1 VPVDARERVYAV
13 MMRFMRLDVS
23 TAPEDAGWR
32 VRLSVSLDRRETNE
46 LFLAGDTL
54 IAWPTDGMLSSGG
67 SGPFER
73 SSAFLSEI
81 AGRSEGL
88 CLLFE
93 TENQAARV
101 AAILTYQIKAVLPQ
115 DRQES

>member
-1 VPVDARERVYAV
+1 

-23 TAPEDAGWR
+23 TALEDDGWR
-32 VRLSVSLDRRETNE
+32 VRLSVSLDRTETSE
-46 LFLAGDTL
+46 LFLAGDSL

-88 CLLFE
+88 HLLFQ
-93 TENQAARV
+93 TEYQAARV
-101 AAILTYQIKAVLPQ
+101 AALLTHQIKAVFPQ